1 MDSDEKH
8 FLIKHFS
15 VGDIVS
21 LVTMLFVFAVGY
33 GRIETTVSNLTRQV
47 EALNARD
54 ITPGAA
60 TRLAAFEAEQE
71 SLRRDMTEARTDA
84 IEFRREIRASLERI
98 ENKLAIQPR

>member
-47 EALNARD
+47 EVLNARD

-60 TRLAAFEAEQE
+60 TRLAALEAEQVA
-71 SLRRDMTEARTDA
+71 LRRDVIQARDDA

-98 ENKLAIQPR
+98 EAKLDTRPR